1 LKQHFQVSEAV
12 MAEVLTEF
20 ETSIR
25 DENGREYIVRA
36 CGRECADGHW
46 EGWLEFVPFDG
57 GIVVRS
63 GRETTQP
70 NRIDTEYWATGL
82 TPIYLEGALRRA
94 LEPVQI
100 VERTIDLRPA
110 YDGPAPDRPLV
121 SVSGSRTVRARP
133 VLNPFEVY
141 QQGEDILR
149 GQLSA
154 LDAPRLRDI
163 IRGYSLNAGDTTEL
177 MRVSEAE
184 LTDTII
190 AAVRRADGKARGNE
204 QQELTQ
210 RGVARPS

>member
-1 LKQHFQVSEAV
+1 

-20 ETSIR
+20 ESSVY
-25 DENGREYIVRA
+25 DETGREFIARA

-46 EGWLEFVPFDG
+46 EGWLEFVPLDG
-57 GIVVRS
+57 GVVIRS
-63 GRETTQP
+63 ARETTQP
-70 NRIDTEYWATGL
+70 NRVDTEYWATGL

-94 LEPVQI
+94 LEPVEV
-100 VERTIDLRPA
+100 VERVIDVRPV
-110 YDGPAPDRPLV
+110 YDSPAPDRPIV
-121 SVSGSRTVRARP
+121 SVSGTRNVRARP

-163 IRGYSLNAGDTTEL
+163 IRGYSLTAGDTTEL

-184 LTDTII
+184 LTDRII
-190 AAVRRADGKARGNE
+190 AAVRRADSGERVREGSELSPRRGP
-204 QQELTQ
+204 
-210 RGVARPS
+210 RAS

>member
-1 LKQHFQVSEAV
+1 

-25 DENGREYIVRA
+25 DENGREYIARA
-36 CGRECADGHW
+36 CGRECPDGHW

-82 TPIYLEGALRRA
+82 TPVYLEGALRRA
-94 LEPVQI
+94 LEPVQV
-100 VERTIDLRPA
+100 VERTIDVRPA
-110 YDGPAPDRPLV
+110 YDGPAPDRPVV
-121 SVSGSRTVRARP
+121 SVSGARTVRARP
-133 VLNPFEVY
+133 VLNPFEVF

-163 IRGYSLNAGDTTEL
+163 VRGYSLTPGDTTEL

-184 LTDTII
+184 LTDRII
-190 AAVRRADGKARGNE
+190 AAVRRADGEGRRNKESESTRREAPR
-204 QQELTQ
+204 
-210 RGVARPS
+210 AS